1 MKTVTI
7 SLWLIP
13 MAFVLSVGSQRLTDL
28 QKRALTSAVED
39 FHRKVNINN
48 AYKPSPILKV
58 QEMDLSDGKFVQLQ
72 FHMKQ
77 TGCKKQDRNKKNCRI
92 LRSGSAE
99 NCFACYV
106 FQNGSNR
113 DWIKQREY
121 IDCLPEASLTLDQE
135 GVRTQACKNLQEEK
149 IHLIGV
155 YSFQRSD

>member
-92 LRSGSAE
+92 LRSG
-99 NCFACYV
+99 
-106 FQNGSNR
+106 NGSNR